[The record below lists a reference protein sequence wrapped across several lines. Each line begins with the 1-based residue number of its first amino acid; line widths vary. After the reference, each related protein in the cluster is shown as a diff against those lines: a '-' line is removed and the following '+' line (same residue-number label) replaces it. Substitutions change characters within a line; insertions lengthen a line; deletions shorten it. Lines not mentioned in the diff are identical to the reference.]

1 MSDWLLRAYESASDE
16 NRRTIAKL
24 MLPKPGGV
32 LVDIGCG
39 GGEDALKLQ
48 KQIGAGHALGLE
60 LVDDWVELA
69 RSRGLDVRQADLS
82 QPWPL
87 EDESVDALHSNQ
99 VIEHM
104 ARTDHFMREVRRVL
118 RPDGYAVLST
128 NNLSSWHNIVSL
140 VLGWQ
145 PLPCHVSDESGARG
159 NPATLGDEGS
169 YGQETQGHLRVFTSR
184 ALVALAGQ
192 HHLALDRALA
202 SGYYPFGPKAAR
214 VLARFDRIHGAYLTH
229 RYRPAPL
236 PATATDTRS
245 PATATGATAPPA
257 A

>member
-1 MSDWLLRAYESASDE
+1 M
-16 NRRTIAKL
+16 
-24 MLPKPGGV
+24 
-32 LVDIGCG
+32 
-39 GGEDALKLQ
+39 
-48 KQIGAGHALGLE
+48 
-60 LVDDWVELA
+60 DDWVELA
-69 RSRGLDVRQADLS
+69 RSRGLEVRQADLS

-202 SGYYPFGPKAAR
+202 SGYYPLRAEGRAGPGPRRPDPRGLPHAPLSTGTASSDRHRYTQPSDRHGRHGSASR
-214 VLARFDRIHGAYLTH
+214 VSSAGLAR
-229 RYRPAPL
+229 PV
-236 PATATDTRS
+236 S
-245 PATATGATAPPA
+245 P
-257 A
+257 